1 MDLADSAVS
10 YLLSALQTDHSLK
23 NLQGD
28 YTQVMGY
35 VNIRQNNYV
44 PI

>member
-1 MDLADSAVS
+1 MDLADV
-10 YLLSALQTDHSLK
+10 LPALQTDHSIK
-23 NLQGD
+23 N
-28 YTQVMGY
+28 TQVMGY